1 MNVLFADTITALQN
15 AYDNLREA
23 FITAGNESNPD
34 EPAIQDAM
42 NRTSEA
48 MSHAQRLAAKYPMP
62 EKAAPADTSFNDSN
76 DSGVPVMGRSNKNAR
91 GNN

>member
-1 MNVLFADTITALQN
+1 MNALFADTITALQN

-48 MSHAQRLAAKYPMP
+48 MSHANRLAAKYPMP
-62 EKAAPADTSFNDSN
+62 EKSAPVEAPFNDGG
-76 DSGVPVMGRSNKNAR
+76 DTVPVMGRANKNVTR
-91 GNN
+91 GN